1 MTLKKRKILLCT
13 LPLAICLVVAFVFLF
28 GRHIF
33 GESPGQGPDS
43 GTRYVTIG
51 GIKCIPKQNI
61 RTYLF
66 MGIDN
71 TEEHTEDNN
80 IGGQADV
87 LRLLVVDRTAGTY
100 TQLPIN
106 RNTIMNVG
114 NYTAEGEYIGDS
126 QIQVSFAHMGGDGG
140 GELSCQNTVNAVSDF
155 LYGQKID
162 GYISLGMDDIGLIND
177 IAGGVTVTIEDDF
190 SNSDPTLKIG
200 DTVTLTNEQA
210 YHFVHDRKNVGDG
223 SNECRMRRQNAYL
236 EGLKENM
243 FAKIRADEKYIY
255 GVYKQL
261 GSAMDTNMTE
271 EEFGK
276 LGNALSK
283 YQSAGV
289 LEIDGTI
296 GMDDFEFAT
305 FVADEQSKAETVV
318 KLFYT
323 AEE

>member
-1 MTLKKRKILLCT
+1 M
-13 LPLAICLVVAFVFLF
+13 
-28 GRHIF
+28 
-33 GESPGQGPDS
+33 
-43 GTRYVTIG
+43 
-51 GIKCIPKQNI
+51 
-61 RTYLF
+61 
-66 MGIDN
+66 
-71 TEEHTEDNN
+71 
-80 IGGQADV
+80 
-87 LRLLVVDRTAGTY
+87 
-100 TQLPIN
+100 
-106 RNTIMNVG
+106 
-114 NYTAEGEYIGDS
+114 
-126 QIQVSFAHMGGDGG
+126 
-140 GELSCQNTVNAVSDF
+140 
-155 LYGQKID
+155 
-162 GYISLGMDDIGLIND
+162 
-177 IAGGVTVTIEDDF
+177 
-190 SNSDPTLKIG
+190 
-200 DTVTLTNEQA
+200 
-210 YHFVHDRKNVGDG
+210 HDRKNVGDG